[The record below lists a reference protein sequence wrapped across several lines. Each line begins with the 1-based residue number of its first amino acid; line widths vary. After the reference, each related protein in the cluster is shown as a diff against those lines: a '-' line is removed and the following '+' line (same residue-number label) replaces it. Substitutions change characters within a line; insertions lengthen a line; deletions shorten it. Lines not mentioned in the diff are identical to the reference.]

1 MQSYIKSLTPDT
13 VNPGNGWGF
22 VAAPDGGRDYY
33 FTHAE
38 VAGVP
43 YPQLEVGMQV
53 TFTPNAANR
62 RAKAV
67 QPLSSEREPD
77 ASSTPAVEQG
87 AATTTETIR
96 SQVRSSLE
104 RINEVENPEEFED
117 STFLLLRLLG
127 IHDLYQFDRANQAG
141 KADGFFHVGNLAVMY
156 DCTLRSDYYEFKRA
170 QIENYANRLATD
182 ARLKLELRRVDG
194 GTSWKSINVTGKTRQ
209 VWIITRGQS
218 RELETIDEVKVKEVA
233 ISDLLAILHKRLTS
247 ATFECDDLAAAL
259 TLVDKK

>member
-1 MQSYIKSLTPDT
+1 
-13 VNPGNGWGF
+13 
-22 VAAPDGGRDYY
+22 
-33 FTHAE
+33 
-38 VAGVP
+38 
-43 YPQLEVGMQV
+43 
-53 TFTPNAANR
+53 
-62 RAKAV
+62 
-67 QPLSSEREPD
+67 
-77 ASSTPAVEQG
+77 
-87 AATTTETIR
+87 
-96 SQVRSSLE
+96 
-104 RINEVENPEEFED
+104 
-117 STFLLLRLLG
+117 
-127 IHDLYQFDRANQAG
+127 
-141 KADGFFHVGNLAVMY
+141 MY